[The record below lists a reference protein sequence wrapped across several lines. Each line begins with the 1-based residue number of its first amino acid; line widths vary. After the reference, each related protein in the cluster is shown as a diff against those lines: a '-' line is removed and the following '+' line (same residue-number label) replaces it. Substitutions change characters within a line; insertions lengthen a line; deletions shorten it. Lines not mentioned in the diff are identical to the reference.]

1 MEHKIPRPFFLEP
14 LKITIGNPLN
24 ETYYMMKN
32 IVYREKQILA
42 LKRDGDQNTII
53 LVEAKIEEG
62 KLTYI
67 SMLTDDVL
75 SDVRKILESCIQ

>member
-1 MEHKIPRPFFLEP
+1 
-14 LKITIGNPLN
+14 
-24 ETYYMMKN
+24 MMKN